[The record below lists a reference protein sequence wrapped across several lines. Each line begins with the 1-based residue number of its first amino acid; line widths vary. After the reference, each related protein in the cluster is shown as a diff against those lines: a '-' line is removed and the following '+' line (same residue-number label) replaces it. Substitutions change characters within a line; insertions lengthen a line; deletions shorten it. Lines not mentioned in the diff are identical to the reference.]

1 LIKKVTPL
9 YRDRPHAGEMLAER
23 LKSYS
28 RENLVL
34 LVIPN
39 GGVPVGFA
47 IFKRFHRVNP
57 TVGFNL
63 IIVRKIPIP
72 YNTEAGFGA
81 ITIDGT
87 IILNEPLVARIS
99 LTEPQIKKAASN
111 VLEDMKA
118 RLRTYGIE
126 TQKFELKDKVV
137 ILIDDGIASGFTM
150 IAAVKSIQK
159 YHPQK
164 IVIAVPTAPRSSVER
179 VAPLVDEIV
188 CPDIQNTFSF
198 AVANAYQ
205 KWYDIEVEE
214 VRAIL
219 YEINALKNR
228 GREF

>member
-1 LIKKVTPL
+1 M
-9 YRDRPHAGEMLAER
+9 YWDRLHAGEVLAEL
-23 LKSYS
+23 LKPYS
-28 RENLVL
+28 GERVVL

-47 IFKRFHRVNP
+47 IFKRFRKENQNME
-57 TVGFNL
+57 FNL

-87 IILNEPLVARIS
+87 IILNDLLVERIG
-99 LTEPQIKKAASN
+99 LTEPQIKKAASK

-126 TQKFELKDKVV
+126 AQKFELQDKVA
-137 ILIDDGIASGFTM
+137 ILVDDGIASGFTM

-164 IVIAVPTAPRSSVER
+164 IVVAVPTAPRSSVDR
-179 VAPLVDEIV
+179 VAPLVNEVV
-188 CPDIQNTFSF
+188 CPDIQDTYSF
-198 AVANAYQ
+198 AVANAY
-205 KWYDIEVEE
+205 KNWYDLDIEE
-214 VRAIL
+214 VQEIL
-219 YEINALKNR
+219 IEINALKK
-228 GREF
+228 